1 MARRDYASKPRRA
14 GGATNPAA
22 TRSAKSSSARK
33 SSAQA
38 KRKPFGLII
47 AALFATAA
55 LGGLVLFLSSEMK
68 PGEAPLAQP
77 EQSTLE
83 TPSIEQTVQ
92 QKIDEQPAVRAPGES
107 LPLDDVALEQEA
119 QQDERFGFYDLLK
132 DTEVETPEESAYKS
146 TPKTAALD
154 TPYLLQTGSF
164 RQQSDAEAMRA
175 RLTLA
180 GLPNVRANKSGDW
193 YRVTTGPFNTYNEL
207 KSATNKL
214 EKLNIHPVKRKAN

>member
-1 MARRDYASKPRRA
+1 MAGRDYANKPKRT
-14 GGATNPAA
+14 GGSNKPAA
-22 TRSAKSSSARK
+22 TRSTKNASLRK
-33 SSAQA
+33 PSAQP
-38 KRKPFGLII
+38 KRKPFGLIV

-55 LGGLVLFLSSEMK
+55 LGGLVFFLSSEMK
-68 PGEAPLAQP
+68 PGEAPLVQP
-77 EQSTLE
+77 EPSA
-83 TPSIEQTVQ
+83 PSIEQTVQ
-92 QKIDEQPAVRAPGES
+92 QKIEEQPAVRAPGES
-107 LPLDDVALEQEA
+107 LPLDDVALQQEA

-132 DTEVETPEESAYKS
+132 DSEVETPEESAYKS

-154 TPYLLQTGSF
+154 TPYILQTGSF

-207 KSATNKL
+207 KSATSKL

>member
-1 MARRDYASKPRRA
+1 MARRDYASKPKRS
-14 GGATNPAA
+14 GGASKPAA
-22 TRSAKSSSARK
+22 TRSAKASTQRK
-33 SSAQA
+33 PSAQA
-38 KRKPFGLII
+38 KRKPFGLIV

-55 LGGLVLFLSSEMK
+55 LGGLVFFLSSEMK
-68 PGEAPLAQP
+68 PGEAPLVQP
-77 EQSTLE
+77 EQPA
-83 TPSIEQTVQ
+83 PSVEQTVQ

-107 LPLDDVALEQEA
+107 LPLDDVALQQEA
-119 QQDERFGFYDLLK
+119 EPDERFGFYDLLK

-146 TPKTAALD
+146 TPKTAALE

>member
-1 MARRDYASKPRRA
+1 MAGRDYASKPKRSSSA
-14 GGATNPAA
+14 NKPAA
-22 TRSAKSSSARK
+22 TRSAKT
-33 SSAQA
+33 QP
-38 KRKPFGLII
+38 KRKPFGLIV
-47 AALFATAA
+47 AALFATGA
-55 LGGLVLFLSSEMK
+55 LGALVLFLSAQMQ
-68 PGEAPLAQP
+68 PGETPLAQP
-77 EQSTLE
+77 TPESVEQ
-83 TPSIEQTVQ
+83 QVQ
-92 QKIDEQPAVRAPGES
+92 QKIEQQTAVRAPGEG
-107 LPLDDVALEQEA
+107 LPLDDVSM

-164 RQQSDAEAMRA
+164 RQKSDAEAMRA

-180 GLPNVRANKSGDW
+180 GLPSVRVNLSGDW

-207 KSATNKL
+207 KTATNKL

>member
-1 MARRDYASKPRRA
+1 MARDYASKQKRT
-14 GGATNPAA
+14 GGSNKPAA
-22 TRSAKSSSARK
+22 TRSAKNSTQRK
-33 SSAQA
+33 PSAQP
-38 KRKPFGLII
+38 KRKPFGLIV
-47 AALFATAA
+47 AALFATTA
-55 LGGLVLFLSSEMK
+55 LGGLVFYLSSEMK
-68 PGEAPLAQP
+68 SGEAPSVQP
-77 EQSTLE
+77 VPPA
-83 TPSIEQTVQ
+83 PSIKQTVQ

-107 LPLDDVALEQEA
+107 LPLDNVALQQEA

-132 DTEVETPEESAYKS
+132 DSEVETPEESAYKS
-146 TPKTAALD
+146 TPKTAALE
-154 TPYLLQTGSF
+154 TPYILQTGSF

-193 YRVTTGPFNTYNEL
+193 YRVTTGPFNTFNEL